1 MAKTFKVSIL
11 AADKVFYEG
20 DCESVVI
27 PTSKGQYGLLAYHCN
42 LFGAIIPGELKV
54 KLPGKDFEVAS
65 VSSGLFK
72 MENNEVLILV
82 DSIERPSEIDINRA
96 KRAAENAREALLHK
110 LSRQEYYV
118 NQTQLARAIN
128 RMKVKASFSE
138 NLKQ

>member
-1 MAKTFKVSIL
+1 MAKTFKISIL

-20 DCESVVI
+20 ECESAVI
-27 PTSKGQYGLLAYHCN
+27 PTSKGQYGLLAFHCN

-54 KLPGKDFEVAS
+54 KLPGQDKFEIAS

-72 MENNEVLILV
+72 MEENELLILV
-82 DSIERPSEIDINRA
+82 DSIERPEEIDINRA
-96 KRAAENAREALLHK
+96 KRAAESAREALLHK

-138 NLKQ
+138 NLK